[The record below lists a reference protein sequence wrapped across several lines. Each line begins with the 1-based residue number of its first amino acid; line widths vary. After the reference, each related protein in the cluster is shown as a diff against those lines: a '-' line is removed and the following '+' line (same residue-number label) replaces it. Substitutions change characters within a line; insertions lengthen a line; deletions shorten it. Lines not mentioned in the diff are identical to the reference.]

1 MVTLSILNNANQ
13 PQMKF
18 KELHSSIL
26 YLLVVLSLASCRPV
40 PEQIRNLTLQTEPS
54 KTSGLTIQFLG
65 NTNILL
71 DDGETRILTD
81 GFFSRP
87 SAARLVLGK
96 VKPNEKRIHACLES
110 AGISKLDAVIPVH
123 SHYDHALDAPSVAKI
138 TGAKLIGS
146 SSTLMIG
153 QGAGL
158 APEQMQLAPLDSAIS
173 IGKFNIRFIA
183 SRHWEYPSK
192 KQCERL
198 LDQGITEPLLAPASI
213 YEFKEGISYT
223 ILIEHEGASIA
234 IHGSAGFKENS
245 LIDCDVDI
253 VFLSI
258 AGLEAMDQAYNDAY
272 QEHTIEALHPEVII
286 PIHWDD
292 FTVPLKRGLKTT
304 SRLTNLILGA
314 NLSEAIGIVQANNP
328 NRTMAFLPL
337 WQKFPLDSLM
347 RPKP

>member
-1 MVTLSILNNANQ
+1 M
-13 PQMKF
+13 
-18 KELHSSIL
+18 
-26 YLLVVLSLASCRPV
+26 LSLNSCRPI
-40 PEQIRNLTLQTEPS
+40 PEQLRNLTLQTES
-54 KTSGLTIQFLG
+54 VEAKGLQIQFLG

-87 SAARLVLGK
+87 SASRLVLGK
-96 VKPNEKRIHACLES
+96 VKPNEKRIQYCLEK
-110 AGISKLDAVIPVH
+110 AGITELDAVIPVH
-123 SHYDHALDAPSVAKI
+123 SHYDHAMDAPTVAKM
-138 TGAKLIGS
+138 TGATLIGS

-158 APEQMQLAPLDSAIS
+158 NPAQMKLAPLDSVLT
-173 IGKFNIRFIA
+173 IGKFKLRFVV
-183 SRHWEYPSK
+183 SRHWEYPSA
-192 KQCERL
+192 KQCARL
-198 LDQGITEPLLAPASI
+198 LDQEITAPLLAPASI

-223 ILIEHEGASIA
+223 ILVEHGTTSFA

-258 AGLEAMDQAYNDAY
+258 AGLEAMDSVYNNAY
-272 QEHTIEALHPEVII
+272 QTHTIEALHPEVIV

-292 FTVPLKRGLKTT
+292 FTVPLRRGIKTT

-314 NLSEAIGIVQANNP
+314 NLGEAIDIVRTNNP

-337 WQKFPLDSLM
+337 WKRIPVASLM
-347 RPKP
+347 RQQ